1 MPTLAKRT
9 SKNQLTL
16 PKAIADRFP
25 GVDYFEVTAET
36 DRIVLRPVRLG
47 QADEVRERLAEA
59 GIGPEDVEAAIKAV
73 RRARP

>member
-59 GIGPEDVEAAIKAV
+59 GIGPEDVEAAIKGV